1 MVKDKRGKG
10 GQIYGGESKLGLG
23 DEHTMDYTDVIKLTL
38 YNVIKQCYS
47 NKYFFFKELIS
58 QSNHSV
64 WGEGEGSL

>member
-47 NKYFFFKELIS
+47 NKYFFLK
-58 QSNHSV
+58 N
-64 WGEGEGSL
+64 